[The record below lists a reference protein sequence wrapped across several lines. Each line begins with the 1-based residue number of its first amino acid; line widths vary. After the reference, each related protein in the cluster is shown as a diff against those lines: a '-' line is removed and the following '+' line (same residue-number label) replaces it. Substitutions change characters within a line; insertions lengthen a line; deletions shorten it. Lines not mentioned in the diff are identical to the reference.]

1 MGNKLAFAGGPVR
14 PALAPAGG
22 SMAWLTN
29 KLNQDIIQLV
39 ARGNINEQDR
49 AALIR
54 LGMNGDGYL
63 RSKITEAVR
72 EALQMDTTKLT
83 CT

>member
-1 MGNKLAFAGGPVR
+1 
-14 PALAPAGG
+14 
-22 SMAWLTN
+22 MAWLTS
-29 KLNQDIIQLV
+29 KLNQDIVQLM
-39 ARGNINEQDR
+39 ARGSINEQDR

-63 RSKITEAVR
+63 RSKLAEAVR
-72 EALQMDTTKLT
+72 EALQQDTAKLT